1 MTIIEIGERYTPLFP
16 FNLELRDEQRFL
28 CFDVAKSNLF
38 WLIEPRI
45 DTEGVDAALDNQ
57 AARDIDEFMD
67 NQTRRMLQGLPLPFL
82 SYWNTI
88 DEGELAIAQ
97 HWPSGYRTTMAQRV
111 VDAHR
116 RLLGLNEDGNVI
128 KVNFRRRA

>member
-16 FNLELRDEQRFL
+16 FSLELKGEQRFL

-67 NQTRRMLQGLPLPFL
+67 GATRKMLQGLPLPFL
-82 SYWNTI
+82 SYW
-88 DEGELAIAQ
+88 DQLDDGELALAQ
-97 HWPSGYRTTMAQRV
+97 HWPMGYRATMAQRAA
-111 VDAHR
+111 DAHR
-116 RLLGLNEDGNVI
+116 RLLGVVEDGNVV
-128 KVNFRRRA
+128 KVNFRRAA